1 VTPTSTSTSRPFV
14 HLHNH
19 SDFSLLD
26 GASRVEEITALAAR
40 YGMPAVA
47 LTDHGNMFGAVNF
60 FKAAKKHGVK
70 PILGCEIYVAPKS
83 RFDKSPNGSV
93 ADTNNHL
100 VLLAES
106 NEGYKNLVK
115 LVTAGYLEGF
125 YYKPRIDK
133 ELLAT
138 HSKGLI
144 GLSACLKGEVPQAA
158 MRGDD
163 AGALRAAGV
172 YRDILGPGNFFL
184 EIQDH
189 ALGLETE
196 KTVNTGLL
204 ALARKEGMPTVATN
218 DCHYISRA
226 DAEAHDILLCIGT
239 GKKSQDQA
247 RMRYPG
253 DQFYFKSSE
262 EMLAL
267 FDGYREAYDNTL
279 AIAERVHVDLD
290 RDGFQLPR
298 FQVPEE
304 FTADS
309 YFEKMA
315 WGGFQDRWRTHG
327 STIEA
332 EGRFTL
338 ADYEARLKREIAMI
352 QTMGF
357 PSYFLIVWD
366 FIRFAKDRGIPVGP
380 GRGSAAGSLVAYA
393 LRITDIDPLE
403 HDLIFERFL
412 NPERVSMPDID
423 IDFCEARR
431 GEVIDY
437 VTEKYGRDNVAQIIT
452 FGTMKARAVIRDVG
466 RVLDIPYADV
476 DRIAKLIPATLDAT
490 LEKALKEVPQLQE
503 AMNEDPRVLQL
514 VESAKRLEG
523 VSRHASTHAAGVV
536 IAPEPLTEFLPLYR
550 GSKGEITTQYDMRN
564 CEDIGLLK
572 MDFLGLRTLTLID
585 NCVKM
590 IARDLDIRIDLD
602 TLPQN
607 DAKTYQLFSRG
618 DTFGV
623 FQFESDGMRDI
634 LRRFKPERLS
644 DLTALNALYRPGP
657 IRSGMIDDFIDR
669 KWGKVSVRYELPAL
683 KPVLEDTLGVIVYQE
698 QVMKIASTLAGFT
711 LGEADILRRAM
722 GKKKAEVMQ
731 AQRDKFMNGAL
742 ANKIPEKKAGKIF
755 DLMEHFAGYGFNRS
769 HSAAYA
775 LVAYQTGYLKANYP
789 VYFMAAL
796 LTSEKMNTDKVV
808 QYMNACRDMGIEVV
822 PPDINESELDFAVVK
837 DKIRFGLAAVKNV
850 GVSAIESMLAAR
862 AKVGRFRSITE
873 LAEEVDLRLVNKRV
887 LESLVRSGS
896 FDSLGVKRAQLAA
909 VVDRALE
916 WGQQVQ
922 RERDSGQG
930 SLFADM
936 TAMRRGPELERYPD
950 LPEWSQQERLGH
962 EKSTLGFFL
971 SGHPLDAYQ
980 DVISVYATCDSRTLS
995 AQAST
1000 HEMTENGAERGGR
1013 DGRDAQ
1019 EVSIA
1024 GLIGSIRTLRTRKGD
1039 AMAVLRLE
1047 DAHGS
1052 SEVVVFPDLYR
1063 QSFGILSND
1072 AAVLVKGKPEAGEDM
1087 GKVLASKIVPLDE
1100 VRQREATSMTLH
1112 IPLDSFFEDTLPHL
1126 RELLEQHRGSC
1137 ILKFELARQE
1147 YRVVMRPHPF
1157 LRVEPSPELVT
1168 SLEAMCG
1175 EGAVELSR

>member
-1 VTPTSTSTSRPFV
+1 VS
-14 HLHNH
+14 
-19 SDFSLLD
+19 
-26 GASRVEEITALAAR
+26 
-40 YGMPAVA
+40 
-47 LTDHGNMFGAVNF
+47 F
-60 FKAAKKHGVK
+60 FKAAKRHGVK

-83 RFDKSPNGSV
+83 RFDKSVNGSI

-100 VLLAES
+100 VLLAET

-133 ELLAT
+133 ELLAQ
-138 HSKGLI
+138 HAKGLI

-158 MRGDD
+158 LRGDD
-163 AGALRAAGV
+163 ATALRAAGV
-172 YRDILGPGNFFL
+172 YRDILGKGNFFL

-189 ALGLETE
+189 GLGLEEE
-196 KTVNTGLL
+196 KTVNTSLL
-204 ALARKEGMPTVATN
+204 ALARKEGMGAVATN
-218 DCHYISRA
+218 DCHYISRD

-239 GKKSQDQA
+239 GKKAQDQS

-262 EMLAL
+262 EMASL
-267 FDGYREAYDNTL
+267 FQGYQEAYDTTS
-279 AIAERVHVDLD
+279 AIAERVQVDLE
-290 RDGFQLPR
+290 REGFQLPR
-298 FQVPEE
+298 FQVPEGE
-304 FTADS
+304 TADS
-309 YFEKMA
+309 YFEKVA
-315 WGGFQDRWRTHG
+315 WEGFRERWFRHG
-327 STIEA
+327 AAIEA
-332 EGRFTL
+332 QGRFEL

-352 QTMGF
+352 QAMGF

-366 FIRFAKDRGIPVGP
+366 FIRFAKERGIPVGP

-431 GEVIDY
+431 SEVIDY
-437 VTEKYGRDNVAQIIT
+437 VTAKYGRDNVAQIIT

-476 DRIAKLIPATLDAT
+476 DRIAKLIPPTLDAT
-490 LEKALKEVPQLQE
+490 LAKAVQEVPQLEE
-503 AMNEDPRVLQL
+503 AMAGDPRVKKL
-514 VESAKRLEG
+514 VDTARRLEG

-585 NCVKM
+585 NCLKM
-590 IARDLDIRIDLD
+590 IERDLGVRIDLD
-602 TLPQN
+602 TLPV
-607 DAKTYQLFSRG
+607 DDPKTYELFSRG

-623 FQFESDGMRDI
+623 FQFESEGMRDI
-634 LRRFKPERLS
+634 LKRFKPEKLS

-669 KWGKVSVRYELPAL
+669 KWGKVSVRYELPIL
-683 KPVLEDTLGVIVYQE
+683 KPILEDTLGVIVYQE
-698 QVMKIASTLAGFT
+698 QVMQIASALAGFT

-731 AQRDKFMNGAL
+731 AQREKFIKGAVDTR
-742 ANKIPEKKAGKIF
+742 IPEKKAAKIF

-775 LVAYQTGYLKANYP
+775 LLAYQTAYLKANYP

-796 LTSEKMNTDKVV
+796 LTSEKTNTDKVV
-808 QYMNACRDMGIEVV
+808 QYLTACRDMGLDVL

-850 GVSAIESMLAAR
+850 GEAAIESILQAR
-862 AKVGRFRSITE
+862 KTVGSIRSLVDLT
-873 LAEEVDLRLVNKRV
+873 EEVDSRLVNKRV
-887 LESLVRSGS
+887 LESLVKSGS
-896 FDSLGVKRAQLAA
+896 FDSLGVLRSQLAA
-909 VVDRALE
+909 VIDRALE
-916 WGQQVQ
+916 AGQQVQ
-922 RERDSGQG
+922 RERESGQG
-930 SLFADM
+930 SLLGLFGD
-936 TAMRRGPELERYPD
+936 TATLRRNPELERYPD
-950 LPEWSQQERLGH
+950 IPEWSQTERLAH
-962 EKSTLGFFL
+962 EKATLGFFL
-971 SGHPLDAYQ
+971 SGHPLDMYQ
-980 DVISVYATCDSRTLS
+980 DLIASCATCDSRTLS
-995 AQAST
+995 
-1000 HEMTENGAERGGR
+1000 EKAE
-1013 DGRDAQ
+1013 AQ
-1019 EVSIA
+1019 EKEVAIA
-1024 GLIGSIRTLRTRKGD
+1024 GLVVGIRTLRTRKGD
-1039 AMAVLRLE
+1039 AMAVFRLE
-1047 DAHGS
+1047 DSHGGA
-1052 SEVVVFPDLYR
+1052 EVVVFPDLYR
-1063 QSFGILSND
+1063 ESFGILSND
-1072 AAVLVKGKPEAGEDM
+1072 VAVLVKGKPEPGEDF
-1087 GKVLASKIVPLDE
+1087 GKVLASKILLLDE
-1100 VRQREATSMTLH
+1100 VRQRDATSMTIR
-1112 IPLDSFFEDTLPHL
+1112 IPLDQFFEDSLPHL

-1137 ILKFELARQE
+1137 PLKFELTRGS
-1147 YRVVMRPHPF
+1147 YRVTIRPHPF

-1168 SLEAMCG
+1168 SLEAICG
-1175 EGAVELSR
+1175 EGTVALNR

>member
-1 VTPTSTSTSRPFV
+1 MTTRPFV

-26 GASRVEEITALAAR
+26 GASRVEDITALAAR

-133 ELLAT
+133 ELLAQ

-158 MRGDD
+158 MRGDES
-163 AGALRAAGV
+163 GAIRAAGV
-172 YRDILGPGNFFL
+172 YRDILGEGNFFL

-189 ALGLETE
+189 ALGLEAE
-196 KTVNTGLL
+196 KTVNTALM
-204 ALARKEGMPTVATN
+204 ALARKEGIQTVATN
-218 DCHYISRA
+218 DCHYISRD
-226 DAEAHDILLCIGT
+226 DAVAHDILLCIGT

-253 DQFYFKSSE
+253 DQFYFKSSD
-262 EMLAL
+262 EMAAL
-267 FDGYREAYDNTL
+267 FEGYREAYDNTL
-279 AIAERVHVDLD
+279 AIAERAHVDLD

-298 FQVPEE
+298 FHVPEGN
-304 FTADS
+304 TADS
-309 YFEKMA
+309 YFDKMA
-315 WGGFQDRWRTHG
+315 WEGFRERWRTHG
-327 STIEA
+327 SAIEA
-332 EGRFTL
+332 QARFTL
-338 ADYEARLKREIAMI
+338 SDYEARLKREIAMI

-366 FIRFAKDRGIPVGP
+366 FIRFAKEQGIPVGP

-431 GEVIDY
+431 VEVIDY

-490 LEKALKEVPQLQE
+490 LEKALQEVPQLEE
-503 AMNEDPRVLQL
+503 AMNEDPRVSQL

-585 NCVKM
+585 NCIKM
-590 IARDLDIRIDLD
+590 IARDLAVRIDLD
-602 TLPQN
+602 TLPLE
-607 DAKTYQLFSRG
+607 DEKTYQLFSRG

-623 FQFESDGMRDI
+623 FQFESEGMRDI
-634 LRRFKPERLS
+634 LRRFKPERIS

-669 KWGKVSVRYELPAL
+669 KWGKVAVRYELPAL
-683 KPVLEDTLGVIVYQE
+683 KPILEDTLGVIVYQE
-698 QVMKIASTLAGFT
+698 QVMKIASALAGFT

-722 GKKKAEVMQ
+722 GKKKAQVME
-731 AQRDKFMNGAL
+731 AQRDKFMKGAL
-742 ANKIPEKKAGKIF
+742 ANKIPEKKAKKIF

-775 LVAYQTGYLKANYP
+775 VVAYQTAYLKANYP

-808 QYMNACRDMGIEVV
+808 QYLNACRDMGIEVL

-850 GVSAIESMLAAR
+850 GVSAIESMLGAR
-862 AKVGRFRSITE
+862 AKGRFRTITE

-887 LESLVRSGS
+887 LESLVKSGS
-896 FDSLGVKRAQLAA
+896 FDSFGVRRAQLVAII
-909 VVDRALE
+909 DRALE
-916 WGQQVQ
+916 WGQQIQ
-922 RERDSGQG
+922 RERESGQG
-930 SLFADM
+930 SLFGDM
-936 TAMRRGPELERYPD
+936 TALRRGPELERYPD
-950 LPEWSQQERLGH
+950 VPEWSQNERLVH
-962 EKSTLGFFL
+962 EKATLGFFL

-980 DVISVYATCDSRTLS
+980 DVITAYASCDSRTLS
-995 AQAST
+995 ERAST
-1000 HEMTENGAERGGR
+1000 PEMSENGPGKPGKPGKQ
-1013 DGRDAQ
+1013 DKQ
-1019 EVSIA
+1019 EKEVAIA
-1024 GLIGSIRTLRTRKGD
+1024 GLIGAIRTLRTRKGD

-1052 SEVVVFPDLYR
+1052 AEVVVFPDLYR

-1100 VRQREATSMTLH
+1100 VRQREATSMTIH

-1137 ILKFELARQE
+1137 ILKFELARPG
-1147 YRVVMRPHPF
+1147 YRVVLRPHPF

-1175 EGAVELSR
+1175 EGTVELIR

>member
-1 VTPTSTSTSRPFV
+1 MTGPFV

-26 GASRVEEITALAAR
+26 GASRVDDIVELAAR
-40 YGMPAVA
+40 HKMPAVA
-47 LTDHGNMFGAVNF
+47 LTDHGNMFGAVSF
-60 FKAAKKHGVK
+60 YKAAKREGVK

-83 RFDKSPNGSV
+83 RFDKSVNGSV
-93 ADTNNHL
+93 SDTNNHL
-100 VLLAES
+100 VLLAET

-133 ELLAT
+133 ELLAQ
-138 HSKGLI
+138 HAKGLI

-158 MRGDD
+158 LRGDQ
-163 AGALRAAGV
+163 ATALRAAGV

-189 ALGLETE
+189 GLGREDE
-196 KTVNTGLL
+196 KTVNESLF
-204 ALARKEGMPTVATN
+204 ALARKEGLPTVATN
-218 DCHYISRA
+218 DCHYISKD

-239 GKKSQDQA
+239 GRKSQDQN

-262 EMLAL
+262 EMAAL
-267 FDGYREAYDNTL
+267 FQGYQEAYDNTL
-279 AIAERVHVDLD
+279 AIAERVNVDLE
-290 RDGFQLPR
+290 REGFQLPR
-298 FQVPEE
+298 FQVPEGE
-304 FTADS
+304 TADS
-309 YFEKMA
+309 YFDKVA
-315 WGGFQDRWRTHG
+315 WEGFRERWARRG
-327 STIEA
+327 AAVEA
-332 EGRFTL
+332 QGRFEL
-338 ADYEARLKREIAMI
+338 SDYESRLKREIAMI
-352 QTMGF
+352 QAMGF

-366 FIRFAKDRGIPVGP
+366 FIRFAKERGIPVGP

-431 GEVIDY
+431 SEVIDY
-437 VTEKYGRDNVAQIIT
+437 VTAKYGRDNVAQIIT

-476 DRIAKLIPATLDAT
+476 DRIAKLIPPTLDAT
-490 LEKALKEVPQLQE
+490 LEKSLTEVPQLVE
-503 AMNEDPRVLQL
+503 AMDADPRVKQL
-514 VESAKRLEG
+514 VDTAKRLEG

-550 GSKGEITTQYDMRN
+550 GSKGEITTQFDMRN

-585 NCVKM
+585 NCVKR
-590 IARDLDIRIDLD
+590 IERDLGIRIDLD
-602 TLPQN
+602 TLPV
-607 DAKTYQLFSRG
+607 DDVKTYELFSRG

-623 FQFESDGMRDI
+623 FQFESEGMRDI
-634 LRRFKPERLS
+634 LKRFKPEKLS
-644 DLTALNALYRPGP
+644 DLTALNALNRPGP

-669 KWGKVSVRYELPAL
+669 KWGKVSVRYELPLL
-683 KPVLEDTLGVIVYQE
+683 KPILEDTLGVIVYQE
-698 QVMKIASTLAGFT
+698 QVMQIASALAGFT

-731 AQRDKFMNGAL
+731 AQREKFIQGAL
-742 ANKIPEKKAGKIF
+742 ATRIPEKKATKIF

-796 LTSEKMNTDKVV
+796 LTSEKTNTDKVV
-808 QYMNACRDMGIEVV
+808 QYLNACRDMGIEVL

-850 GVSAIESMLAAR
+850 GESAIESILAAR
-862 AKVGRFRSITE
+862 AKLSAFQTLAD

-887 LESLVRSGS
+887 LESLVKSGS
-896 FDSLGVKRAQLAA
+896 FDSFGVRRAQLAA
-909 VVDRALE
+909 VLDRALDA
-916 WGQQVQ
+916 GQQVQ
-922 RERDSGQG
+922 RERESGQG
-930 SLFADM
+930 SLLGLFGDN
-936 TAMRRGPELERYPD
+936 TVLRRNPELERYPD
-950 LPEWSQQERLGH
+950 VPEWSQSERLSQ
-962 EKSTLGFFL
+962 EKATLGFFL
-971 SGHPLDAYQ
+971 SGHPLDAYT
-980 DVISVYATCDSRTLS
+980 DIIKTYTTCDSRTLPEK
-995 AQAST
+995 AL
-1000 HEMTENGAERGGR
+1000 AEEKEI
-1013 DGRDAQ
+1013 A
-1019 EVSIA
+1019 IA
-1024 GLIGSIRTLRTRKGD
+1024 GLISGIRTLRTRKGD
-1039 AMAVLRLE
+1039 AMAVFRLE
-1047 DAHGS
+1047 DPQGGA
-1052 SEVVVFPDLYR
+1052 EVVVFPDLYR
-1063 QSFGILSND
+1063 EAFGMLSND
-1072 AAVLVKGKPEAGEDM
+1072 VAVLVKGKPEPGEDT
-1087 GKVLASKIVPLDE
+1087 GKVLASKILLLDE
-1100 VRQREATSMTLH
+1100 VRQRDASSMTIR
-1112 IPLDSFFEDTLPHL
+1112 IPLDQFFEDSLPHL
-1126 RELLEQHRGSC
+1126 RELLEQHRGTC
-1137 ILKFELARQE
+1137 PLKFELTRDS
-1147 YRVVMRPHPF
+1147 YRVTIRPHPF

-1168 SLEAMCG
+1168 SLEAICG
-1175 EGAVELSR
+1175 EGTVALNR

>member
-1 VTPTSTSTSRPFV
+1 MTKPFV

-26 GASRVEEITALAAR
+26 GASRVEDIVELAAR
-40 YGMPAVA
+40 YKMPAVA
-47 LTDHGNMFGAVNF
+47 LTDHGNMFGSVSF
-60 FKAAKKHGVK
+60 FKAARRHGVK

-83 RFDKSPNGSV
+83 RFDKSANGSV
-93 ADTNNHL
+93 SDTNNHL
-100 VLLAES
+100 VLLAET

-133 ELLAT
+133 ELLAK

-158 MRGDD
+158 LRGDE
-163 AGALRAAGV
+163 ASAVRAVGV
-172 YRDILGPGNFFL
+172 YRDILGKENFFL

-189 ALGLETE
+189 GLGLQEE
-196 KTVNTGLL
+196 KTVNSALL
-204 ALARKEGMPTVATN
+204 ALARKEGMGFVATN
-218 DCHYISRA
+218 DCHYISRD

-239 GKKSQDQA
+239 GKKAQDQS

-262 EMLAL
+262 EMAAL
-267 FDGYREAYDNTL
+267 LQGYQEAYDTTL
-279 AIAERVHVDLD
+279 AIAERVEVDLE

-304 FTADS
+304 ETADS
-309 YFEKMA
+309 YFEKVA
-315 WGGFQDRWRTHG
+315 WEGFRERWSRRG
-327 STIEA
+327 AAIEA
-332 EGRFTL
+332 QGRFEL
-338 ADYEARLKREIAMI
+338 ADYQARLKREIAMI
-352 QTMGF
+352 QAMGF

-366 FIRFAKDRGIPVGP
+366 FIRFAKERGIPVGP

-431 GEVIDY
+431 SEVIDY
-437 VTEKYGRDNVAQIIT
+437 VTAKYGRDSVAQIIT

-476 DRIAKLIPATLDAT
+476 DRIAKLIPPTLDAT
-490 LEKALKEVPQLQE
+490 LEKAVQEVPQLAE
-503 AMNEDPRVLQL
+503 AMAADPRVKKL
-514 VESAKRLEG
+514 VDTARRLEG

-590 IARDLDIRIDLD
+590 IERDLGVKIDLD
-602 TLPQN
+602 TLPV
-607 DAKTYQLFSRG
+607 DDKKTYELFSRG

-623 FQFESDGMRDI
+623 FQFESEGMRDI
-634 LRRFKPERLS
+634 LKRFKPERLS

-657 IRSGMIDDFIDR
+657 IRSGMIDDFIAR
-669 KWGKVSVRYELPAL
+669 KWGKVSVRYELPLL
-683 KPVLEDTLGVIVYQE
+683 KPILEDTLGVIVYQE
-698 QVMKIASTLAGFT
+698 QVMQIASALAGFT

-731 AQRDKFMNGAL
+731 AQREKFIKGAVDTR
-742 ANKIPEKKAGKIF
+742 IPEKKAAKIF

-789 VYFMAAL
+789 LYFMAAL
-796 LTSEKMNTDKVV
+796 LTSEKTNTDKVV
-808 QYMNACRDMGIEVV
+808 QYLNACRDMGIEVL
-822 PPDINESELDFAVVK
+822 PPDINGSGLDFAVVK

-850 GVSAIESMLAAR
+850 GEAAIESILQAR
-862 AKVGRFRSITE
+862 RKVGAFRSLVDVT
-873 LAEEVDLRLVNKRV
+873 EEVDSRLVNKRV
-887 LESLVRSGS
+887 LESLVKSGS
-896 FDSLGVKRAQLAA
+896 FDSLGLLRAQLSAA
-909 VVDRALE
+909 IDRALE
-916 WGQQVQ
+916 AGQQVQ
-922 RERDSGQG
+922 RERESGQG
-930 SLFADM
+930 SLLGLFGDSAGL
-936 TAMRRGPELERYPD
+936 RRNPELERYPD
-950 LPEWSQQERLGH
+950 VPEWSQAEKLAH
-962 EKSTLGFFL
+962 EKATLGFFL

-980 DVISVYATCDSRTLS
+980 DLIASYATCDSRTLS
-995 AQAST
+995 EKAEAP
-1000 HEMTENGAERGGR
+1000 NGE
-1013 DGRDAQ
+1013 DK

-1024 GLIGSIRTLRTRKGD
+1024 GLIAGIRTLRTRKGD
-1039 AMAVLRLE
+1039 AMAVFRLE
-1047 DAHGS
+1047 DSHGGA
-1052 SEVVVFPDLYR
+1052 EVVVFPDLYR
-1063 QSFGILSND
+1063 DSFGILSND
-1072 AAVLVKGKPEAGEDM
+1072 VAVLVKGKPEPGEDS
-1087 GKVLASKIVPLDE
+1087 GKVLASKILLLDE
-1100 VRQREATSMTLH
+1100 VRQRNATSMTIR
-1112 IPLDSFFEDTLPHL
+1112 IPLEQFFEDSLPHL

-1137 ILKFELARQE
+1137 PLKFELTRPS
-1147 YRVVMRPHPF
+1147 YRVTIRPHPF

-1168 SLEAMCG
+1168 SLEAICG
-1175 EGAVELSR
+1175 EGTVALNR

>member
-1 VTPTSTSTSRPFV
+1 MTRPFV

-26 GASRVEEITALAAR
+26 GASRVDDIVELAAR
-40 YGMPAVA
+40 YKMPAVA
-47 LTDHGNMFGAVNF
+47 LTDHGNMFGAVSF
-60 FKAAKKHGVK
+60 FKAAKRHGVK

-83 RFDKSPNGSV
+83 RFDKSVNGSV
-93 ADTNNHL
+93 SDTNNHL
-100 VLLAES
+100 VLLAET

-133 ELLAT
+133 ELLAQ

-158 MRGDD
+158 LRGDQ
-163 AGALRAAGV
+163 ATALRAAGV
-172 YRDILGPGNFFL
+172 YRDILGKENFFL

-189 ALGLETE
+189 GLGLQDE
-196 KTVNTGLL
+196 KTVNENLF
-204 ALARKEGMPTVATN
+204 ALARKEGMGSVATN
-218 DCHYISRA
+218 DCHYISRD

-239 GKKSQDQA
+239 GKKSQDQN
-247 RMRYPG
+247 RMRYPN

-262 EMLAL
+262 EMAAL
-267 FDGYREAYDNTL
+267 FQGYQEAFDNTL
-279 AIAERVHVDLD
+279 RIAERVSVDLE

-298 FQVPEE
+298 FQVPEGE
-304 FTADS
+304 TADS
-309 YFEKMA
+309 YFEKVA
-315 WGGFQDRWRTHG
+315 WEGFRERWSRRG
-327 STIEA
+327 AAIEA
-332 EGRFTL
+332 QGRFEIS
-338 ADYEARLKREIAMI
+338 DYEARLKREIAMI
-352 QTMGF
+352 QAMGF

-366 FIRFAKDRGIPVGP
+366 FIRFAKEQGIPVGP

-431 GEVIDY
+431 SEVIDY
-437 VTEKYGRDNVAQIIT
+437 VTAKYGRDNVAQIIT

-490 LEKALKEVPQLQE
+490 LEKALQEVPQLVE
-503 AMNEDPRVLQL
+503 AMGADPRVKQL
-514 VESAKRLEG
+514 VDTAQRLEG

-550 GSKGEITTQYDMRN
+550 GSKGEITTQFDMRN

-585 NCVKM
+585 NCMKR
-590 IARDLDIRIDLD
+590 IERDLGVRIDLD
-602 TLPQN
+602 TLPV
-607 DAKTYQLFSRG
+607 DDKKTYELFSRG

-623 FQFESDGMRDI
+623 FQFESEGMRDI
-634 LRRFKPERLS
+634 LKRFKPEKLS

-669 KWGKVSVRYELPAL
+669 KRGKVSVRYELPLL
-683 KPVLEDTLGVIVYQE
+683 KPILEDTLGVIVYQE
-698 QVMKIASTLAGFT
+698 QVMQIASALAGFT

-731 AQRDKFMNGAL
+731 AQREKFIQGAVDTR
-742 ANKIPEKKAGKIF
+742 IPEKKAAKIF

-808 QYMNACRDMGIEVV
+808 QYLNACRDMGIQVL

-837 DKIRFGLAAVKNV
+837 DKIRFGLGAVKNV
-850 GVSAIESMLAAR
+850 GESAIESMLQVR
-862 AKVGRFRSITE
+862 GKVGSFRSLVDLT
-873 LAEEVDLRLVNKRV
+873 EEVDLRLVNKRV
-887 LESLVRSGS
+887 LESLVKSGS
-896 FDSLGVKRAQLAA
+896 FDSFGVLRSQLSA
-909 VVDRALE
+909 VIDRALDA
-916 WGQQVQ
+916 GQQVQ
-922 RERDSGQG
+922 RERESGQG
-930 SLFADM
+930 SLLGLFGDTSAL
-936 TAMRRGPELERYPD
+936 RRNPELERYPE
-950 LPEWSQQERLGH
+950 LPEWSQAERLAH
-962 EKSTLGFFL
+962 EKATLGFFL

-980 DVISVYATCDSRTLS
+980 GLIRSYATCDSRTLLS
-995 AQAST
+995 RAQG
-1000 HEMTENGAERGGR
+1000 E
-1013 DGRDAQ
+1013 DK
-1019 EVSIA
+1019 EVAIA
-1024 GLIGSIRTLRTRKGD
+1024 GLIAGIRTLRTRKGD
-1039 AMAVLRLE
+1039 AMAVFRLE
-1047 DAHGS
+1047 DSQGGA
-1052 SEVVVFPDLYR
+1052 EVVVFPDLYR
-1063 QSFGILSND
+1063 ESFGILSND
-1072 AAVLVKGKPEAGEDM
+1072 VAVLVKGKPEPGEDA
-1087 GKVLASKIVPLDE
+1087 GKVLASKILLLDE
-1100 VRQREATSMTLH
+1100 VRQRDASSMTIR
-1112 IPLDSFFEDTLPHL
+1112 IPLDQFFEDSLPHL
-1126 RELLEQHRGSC
+1126 REILEQHRGTC
-1137 ILKFELARQE
+1137 PLKFELTRDN
-1147 YRVVMRPHPF
+1147 YRVTIRPHPF

-1168 SLEAMCG
+1168 SLEAICG
-1175 EGAVELSR
+1175 EGTVALNR